1 MMVLDVQRVLT
12 REPKAIEPLLG
23 ELRGASAAEPRL
35 RPAIAA
41 IEGMVADPASAG
53 RRLVT
58 AIALALQA
66 ALLVTHAP
74 AAVADAFC
82 ASRLDGDWAPA
93 FGTLPA
99 RAGVGAIVE
108 FARLR

>member
-41 IEGMVADPASAG
+41 IEGMVADPAGASPAGHRHRAGPAG
-53 RRLVT
+53 R
-58 AIALALQA
+58 
-66 ALLVTHAP
+66 P
-74 AAVADAFC
+74 AC
-82 ASRLDGDWAPA
+82 H
-93 FGTLPA
+93 A
-99 RAGVGAIVE
+99 RARRRRGCLL
-108 FARLR
+108 RLAPGR